1 MTEWNASAYERISS
15 LQEVLA
21 GEVLARLELDGS
33 EAVLD
38 VGCGNGKITA
48 EIAKRVPRGSV
59 LGVDPSRDMIAFA
72 TQNYAS
78 LDRPNLRFE
87 TGDVRTLGLPPEF
100 DLIVSF
106 NALHWVPEQEA
117 ALRSLRQALRPDG
130 RALLRF
136 VPEGPRRCLEDVI
149 EDVRSVPR
157 WAGHFAD
164 FRKPYI
170 HLAPEAYARLAES
183 CGFRVDRMN
192 MEEKRWDF
200 GSREAVHAF
209 CRVTFAEWTRRLAES
224 EWDEFIEAVLDEY
237 YAVAASSAADAN
249 TFKFFQLEVVLAPA

>member
-1 MTEWNASAYERISS
+1 MTEWNASGYDRISG
-15 LQEVLA
+15 LQQVMA
-21 GEVLARLELDGS
+21 GEVLARLELAGS

-48 EIAKRVPRGSV
+48 EIARRVPRGSV
-59 LGVDPSRDMIAFA
+59 LGVDPSRDMVAFA
-72 TQNYAS
+72 TQQYTS
-78 LDRPNLRFE
+78 TDRPNLRFAV
-87 TGDVRTLGLPPEF
+87 GDVCTLGLPPEF

-106 NALHWVPEQEA
+106 NALHWVPDQEA

-136 VPEGPRRCLEDVI
+136 VPEGPRKCLEDVI
-149 EDVRSVPR
+149 EEVRTAAR

-164 FRKPYI
+164 FQKPYI
-170 HLAPEAYARLAES
+170 HLAPDSFARLAES
-183 CGFRVDRMN
+183 CGFRVVRMN
-192 MEEKRWDF
+192 MEEKAWDF

-209 CRVTFAEWTRRLAES
+209 CRVTFAEWTRRLPET

-237 YAVAASSAADAN
+237 QIVASASAADAN
-249 TFKFFQLEVVLAPA
+249 TFKFFQLEIVLAPA